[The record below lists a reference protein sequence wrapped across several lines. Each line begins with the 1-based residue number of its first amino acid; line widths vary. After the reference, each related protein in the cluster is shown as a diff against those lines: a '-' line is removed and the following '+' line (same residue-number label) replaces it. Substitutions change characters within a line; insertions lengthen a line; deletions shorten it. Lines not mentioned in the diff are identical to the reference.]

1 MTLALFAI
9 ACVVG
14 WLLLE
19 ILGEFVLLTVGWI
32 VLTPARRLW
41 PRWEPGDL
49 TLGVAGAATLA
60 AVVGLLALLG
70 YHWSVSLVFE

>member
-1 MTLALFAI
+1 VTLALFAV

-19 ILGEFVLLTVGWI
+19 VLGELVLLTVGWF

-49 TLGVAGAATLA
+49 TLGLAGAATLA
-60 AVVGLLALLG
+60 AVVGLVALLG
-70 YHWSVSLVFE
+70 YHWPPSRLLD